1 MNIQNLKIRSKNS
14 SSSSGSLKL
23 ITENEIEKSEC
34 RLHPRKDLFELLIE
48 EPY

>member
-23 ITENEIEKSEC
+23 ITEPEIERKAYK
-34 RLHPRKDLFELLIE
+34 LHPCKDLFEQLIDE
-48 EPY
+48 SH